1 MSLRINTNVDALNAY
16 RNLSTTQNSM
26 STSLQR
32 LSSGLR
38 INKAADDAAGL
49 AISQGLQSQIG
60 GITVALRNTQD
71 GINVVQTAD
80 GALNE
85 TQSILQRM
93 RDLAVQ
99 SANDSNDDNSRKDI
113 QKEVTA
119 LSSELDRIA
128 GKTTFNNVNLLDGT
142 FNGKQF
148 QVGYAANDTIG
159 VDIASTGAARAA
171 AAATTAKFVSTAVT
185 YDATLKAS
193 TVTVNG
199 TAVDMS
205 GVSDDASFKTALQTA
220 LGSGQTVAVAS
231 GVVTITAGTA
241 GAAGNVTV
249 AGLTQDTTNSVTGA
263 DAVTAVNA
271 GSFGAF
277 GLGVS
282 SVDMTTQSG
291 AESAIGAIDTA
302 IQSVSTSRASLGA
315 LQNRFQHT
323 INNLSVTQ
331 QNLQASNSAI
341 TDTDMAQ
348 EMTNFT
354 RAQVLSQAGT
364 AMLAQ
369 ANQASQSVLKLL
381 Q

>member
-1 MSLRINTNVDALNAY
+1 MSLRINTNIDALNAY
-16 RNLSTTQNSM
+16 RNLNTTQTSM

-99 SANDSNDDNSRKDI
+99 SANDSNDSTSRGAI
-113 QKEVTA
+113 QAEATA
-119 LSSELDRIA
+119 LNSELDRIA
-128 GKTTFNNVNLLDGT
+128 SKTTFNNVNLLDGN
-142 FNGKQF
+142 FVGKKF
-148 QVGYAANDTIG
+148 QVGYAAGDNIS
-159 VDIASTGAARAA
+159 VDITSTGTGGAISTWNNGSAVAT
-171 AAATTAKFVSTAVT
+171 AATATFTHNGVATTTAALTASKDANAIATNLNADTNFKANYVASVDSQGGLVVTSKDGLPGAITVS
-185 YDATLKAS
+185 
-193 TVTVNG
+193 
-199 TAVDMS
+199 
-205 GVSDDASFKTALQTA
+205 
-220 LGSGQTVAVAS
+220 GSGLSVADTNA
-231 GVVTITAGTA
+231 AP
-241 GAAGNVTV
+241 GA
-249 AGLTQDTTNSVTGA
+249 
-263 DAVTAVNA
+263 NA
-271 GSFGAF
+271 GFSAAN
-277 GLGVS
+277 LGVS
-282 SVDMTTQSG
+282 TISLASQAG
-291 AESAIGAIDTA
+291 ANSAITALDNAIKA
-302 IQSVSTSRASLGA
+302 VSTSRANLGA

-341 TDTDMAQ
+341 TDTDMAA